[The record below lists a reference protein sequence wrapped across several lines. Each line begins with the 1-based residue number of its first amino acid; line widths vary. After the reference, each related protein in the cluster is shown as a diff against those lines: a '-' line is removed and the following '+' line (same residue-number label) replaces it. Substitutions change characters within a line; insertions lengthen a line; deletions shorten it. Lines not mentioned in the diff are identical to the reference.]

1 MGEEESNLVKHW
13 RKEERGVKM
22 PKYRK
27 KPVIIEAVMW
37 DGSQESA
44 QEINQFNGGKFWAI
58 NDNRQMKIPT
68 LEGIMLADVGDYIIK
83 GIKGEFYPCKP
94 DIFVATYEKV

>member
-1 MGEEESNLVKHW
+1 
-13 RKEERGVKM
+13 M

-27 KPVIIEAVMW
+27 KPVIIEAVTW

-44 QEINQFNGGKFWAI
+44 QEINQFNGGKFWVI

-94 DIFVATYEKV
+94 NIFVATYEKV

>member
-1 MGEEESNLVKHW
+1 MVKRR

-27 KPVIIEAVMW
+27 KPVIIEAVTW

-44 QEINQFNGGKFWAI
+44 QEINQFNGGKFWVI

-94 DIFVATYEKV
+94 NIFVATYEKV

>member
-1 MGEEESNLVKHW
+1 MVKRW

-44 QEINQFNGGKFWAI
+44 QEINQFNGGKFWVI

-68 LEGIMLADVGDYIIK
+68 LEGIIIFMAQDTP
-83 GIKGEFYPCKP
+83 IFYKWGRNALSS
-94 DIFVATYEKV
+94 FLFA

>member
-1 MGEEESNLVKHW
+1 MGATETGEEESNMVKRW

-27 KPVIIEAVMW
+27 KPVIIEAVTW

-44 QEINQFNGGKFWAI
+44 QEINQFPPPMLKTGGL
-58 NDNRQMKIPT
+58 DNT
-68 LEGIMLADVGDYIIK
+68 LGDS
-83 GIKGEFYPCKP
+83 E
-94 DIFVATYEKV
+94 